1 MLLADPKAKSEHLNF
16 GQADWPRCYD
26 ESQIFMKTLTMP
38 SSAKSILS
46 RLARKQFATPFN
58 LAMGLILTV
67 LILADAVLSR
77 TVHLTGLSVFLEIWP
92 GVLLLLG
99 CLCYCILRPLP
110 RLIESV
116 ELIIWAVLLNN
127 VLSPLILIAGRSPRP
142 LIDHSLCVIDGRM
155 HFSTEFIVHLAA
167 HAPAVRIA
175 LAFAYPVLGP
185 LVIFAILALPFFGYA
200 NAARR
205 YILGTTLAVI
215 LTSAIFALWPAAGP
229 WTTENIGITRE
240 QAGVTTYLMSLKSS
254 VPVGVDLK
262 DAAIVSFPSFHVAL
276 AILTAVALNSFRRLR
291 VGAWVL
297 TVLICIS
304 TITTGWHYGIDV
316 LGGIVIA
323 AASITAAGLIKEAP
337 NSCGII
343 EADRNSATEG

>member
-1 MLLADPKAKSEHLNF
+1 
-16 GQADWPRCYD
+16 
-26 ESQIFMKTLTMP
+26 MKTLTMP

-58 LAMGLILTV
+58 LAMGLILAV
-67 LILADAVLSR
+67 LIVADVVLSR
-77 TVHLTGLSVFLEIWP
+77 TVHLTGLSVFLEIWS
-92 GVLLLLG
+92 GVLLLIG

-142 LIDHSLCVIDGRM
+142 LIDHSLCVIDGGM

-167 HAPAVRIA
+167 QAPVLRVA
-175 LAFAYPVLGP
+175 LAFTYPVLGP
-185 LVIFAILALPFFGYA
+185 LVIIAILALPVFGHA
-200 NAARR
+200 DAARR

-229 WTTENIGITRE
+229 WTTENIGITKE
-240 QAGVTTYLMSLKSS
+240 QAGVTAYLMRLKSS
-254 VPVGVDLK
+254 VPVEVDLK

-276 AILTAVALNSFRRLR
+276 AILTAVAFGSFRRLR
-291 VGAWVL
+291 VWAWVL

-304 TITTGWHYGIDV
+304 TITTGWHYGIDL
-316 LGGIVIA
+316 LGGIVVAVVSIA
-323 AASITAAGLIKEAP
+323 AAGQIKERP
-337 NSCGII
+337 NSGCIV
-343 EADRNSATEG
+343 EADRNPAAEG